1 MIDIK
6 EKKNPG
12 FSCAKHEPLKHGSW
26 QTTKCPVLSPKTAKK
41 KQCSR
46 IPVENLE
53 LDEKEQ
59 LEIQVQCKRQVMR
72 EQINVMVRGSVWG
85 FSTCICQPLVHP
97 LGVELPASHLG
108 LIYKQ
113 SAGGLLKLGQPAT
126 SRQFVMCCSMVMRQL
141 LFWELVYLF
150 PPTLLHLDYYC
161 TKDGNYKN
169 TALGENLECPE

>member
-1 MIDIK
+1 M
-6 EKKNPG
+6 
-12 FSCAKHEPLKHGSW
+12 
-26 QTTKCPVLSPKTAKK
+26 
-41 KQCSR
+41 
-46 IPVENLE
+46 ENLE

-59 LEIQVQCKRQVMR
+59 LEIQVQCKRQVML

-113 SAGGLLKLGQPAT
+113 SAGGVLKLGQPAT
-126 SRQFVMCCSMVMRQL
+126 SRQFVMRCPMVMRQL

-150 PPTLLHLDYYC
+150 PPYLVTFGLLLYQRWQLQKYSSRR
-161 TKDGNYKN
+161 K
-169 TALGENLECPE
+169 LGMP